1 MGTGRSGPA
10 RDPNGWRRCAG
21 LHAGEA
27 PPCVGLNGAPLGT
40 PPIGARAAAPWRPFV
55 GADWSRLPT
64 VWRACLAAQ
73 FPQDTMFARG
83 LKRKYGDQEEGVEGF
98 GAVPSYCLQRQSLLD
113 MSLVKLQLC
122 HMLVEPNLCRS
133 VLIANTVRQI
143 QEEMSRDGV
152 WHGMAPQ
159 NVEQRAPIDRLVSTE
174 ILCRTAR
181 GTDGEHPTPELEDD
195 PLQSSASELPI
206 VSSAQGQR
214 NPQSSLW
221 EIDNPQEN
229 RGSFQKSLDQIFET
243 LENKT
248 PSSVEELF
256 SDVDSSYYDLDTVLT
271 GMMSGTKPSLCN
283 GLESFAA
290 APPPPSST
298 CKSDLAE
305 LDHVVEI
312 LVET

>member
-1 MGTGRSGPA
+1 
-10 RDPNGWRRCAG
+10 
-21 LHAGEA
+21 
-27 PPCVGLNGAPLGT
+27 
-40 PPIGARAAAPWRPFV
+40 
-55 GADWSRLPT
+55 
-64 VWRACLAAQ
+64 
-73 FPQDTMFARG
+73 MFARG
-83 LKRKYGDQEEGVEGF
+83 LKRKYGDQEEGTESF
-98 GAVPSYCLQRQSLLD
+98 GTVPSYSLQRQSLLD

-143 QEEMSRDGV
+143 QEEMSRDGM

-159 NVEQRAPIDRLVSTE
+159 NAERAPFDRLVSTE
-174 ILCRTAR
+174 ILCRTAK
-181 GTDGEHPTPELEDD
+181 GPEGVHSTPELEDG
-195 PLQSSASELPI
+195 PLQGAASEFPM
-206 VSSAQGQR
+206 VSSAQGPR

-221 EIDNPQEN
+221 EMDSPQEN
-229 RGSFQKSLDQIFET
+229 KGNFQKSLDQIFET
-243 LENKT
+243 LENKN

-271 GMMSGTKPSLCN
+271 GMMSGSKPGLCS
-283 GLESFAA
+283 GLEGFAA
-290 APPPPSST
+290 ATPSPGTT